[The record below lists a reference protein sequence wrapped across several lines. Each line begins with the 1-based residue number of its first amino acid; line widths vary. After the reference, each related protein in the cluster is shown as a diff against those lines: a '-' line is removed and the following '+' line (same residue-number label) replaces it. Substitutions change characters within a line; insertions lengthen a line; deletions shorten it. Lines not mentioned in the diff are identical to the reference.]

1 VATVLILGMAA
12 FSLSGASRPRSQSQE
27 PAGALFST
35 RTELVVLH
43 VVVKDRDGR
52 YVPDLPAAAFRVL
65 ENGKS
70 QNIRFVAP
78 EDAPVT
84 IGLLIDSSGSMSSA
98 RQQIAAAAGAFVQ
111 TSHPKDD
118 IFALVFNEQ
127 VRAVLPADAPFTSNP
142 ATMRGA
148 LAGAISPWGRTM
160 LHDAILSGLDYL
172 DRGRY
177 ERKVLVIVSD
187 GGDNASTVT
196 FDRVVTQLETSNAA
210 VYTIAFVDPVQ
221 RDVNPGRLRRIAR
234 ATGGEAF
241 EPEDI
246 GEVEDVLAHIARDI
260 RHAYTLG
267 YAPTE
272 TGVNSRLREL
282 RVVVN
287 APGGVPLTVRT
298 RQGYSLEP
306 Q

>member
-1 VATVLILGMAA
+1 VATILILGMAA
-12 FSLSGASRPRSQSQE
+12 LSLSGASRPGPPSQE

-52 YVPDLPAAAFRVL
+52 YVSDLPAAAFSVF
-65 ENGKS
+65 EDGKP
-70 QNIRFVAP
+70 QNVRFVAA

-98 RQQIAAAAGAFVQ
+98 REQIAVAASAFVQ

-127 VRAVLPADAPFTSNP
+127 VRAVLPADAPFTSDP
-142 ATMRGA
+142 ATMRAA

-160 LHDAILSGLDYL
+160 LHDAILSGSDYL
-172 DRGRY
+172 ERGRY

-187 GGDNASTVT
+187 GGDNASTAT
-196 FDRVVTQLETSNAA
+196 FDQVVARLETSNAA

-221 RDVNPGRLRRIAR
+221 REVNPGRLRRVAR

-246 GEVEDVLAHIARDI
+246 GDVGDVLRHIARDI

-267 YAPTE
+267 YVPTR
-272 TGVNSRLREL
+272 TAVNGRLREL

-287 APGGVPLTVRT
+287 APGRGRLSVRT
-298 RQGYSLEP
+298 RQGYALDPS
-306 Q
+306 